1 MPVQMNKYKDPRD
14 GSICVM
20 PNSAEKVETK
30 HGIFVRVSD
39 DADNK
44 TERTIVPVTAQSTVS
59 AGGAVR
65 TPNPTP
71 GLTPSSPAAPAKPV
85 IIKH

>member
-30 HGIFVRVSD
+30 HGVFVRVSN

-44 TERTIVPVTAQSTVS
+44 TAPTIVPVAAAAADAAVK
-59 AGGAVR
+59 AGVNVVADPSQPKIVA
-65 TPNPTP
+65 PPT
-71 GLTPSSPAAPAKPV
+71 GVKV
-85 IIKH
+85 K